1 MAQITSVYGLD
12 SKYTIHIYIHTH
24 DIYVCIYEGTA
35 EPCNTFIIVVV
46 EIFFHERNKS
56 FYTLTMSGTGALITL
71 AYDIACNI

>member
-12 SKYTIHIYIHTH
+12 SKYTIQIYIYTH

-46 EIFFHERNKS
+46 EIFF
-56 FYTLTMSGTGALITL
+56 MSETNRFIP
-71 AYDIACNI
+71 

>member
-12 SKYTIHIYIHTH
+12 SKNICYICIYTH